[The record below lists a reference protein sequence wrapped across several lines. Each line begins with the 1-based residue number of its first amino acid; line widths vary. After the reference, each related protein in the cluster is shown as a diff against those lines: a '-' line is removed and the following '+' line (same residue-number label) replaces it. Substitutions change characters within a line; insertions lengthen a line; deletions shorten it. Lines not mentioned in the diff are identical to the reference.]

1 MVELIHHPVLP
12 AMAAISLTPNL
23 RGMISKVQRFDFF
36 FFLSFDF
43 DPPPD

>member
-1 MVELIHHPVLP
+1 MVELIHHAALP

-36 FFLSFDF
+36 FFLSFGF
-43 DPPPD
+43 EPPAD